1 MEKLLEHLG
10 DATPYIYAAAVY
22 GLFYWLDENASDE
35 AKAALARTAKYKD
48 YDKRQVASALAE
60 IFDRLYTSP
69 LLRWRA
75 FVRSSLISVVVM
87 AAFFL
92 ELEIK
97 FGPNY
102 IVSVIQGSRAEG

>member
-60 IFDRLYTSP
+60 IFDRL
-69 LLRWRA
+69 
-75 FVRSSLISVVVM
+75 
-87 AAFFL
+87 
-92 ELEIK
+92 
-97 FGPNY
+97 
-102 IVSVIQGSRAEG
+102 